1 MSRPRASTSGRR
13 RHSRSAKGQ
22 GLAIALSDRDGLAFA
37 AVVLC
42 LATSWLLWVAGGLL
56 AFFNTGRWHEVPVG
70 GAPALALHMLAHPTA
85 PFRAWPLDVRRSFP
99 SPLVT
104 DVCFV
109 VLVVVVVLAVGA
121 AVRMRRH
128 FPRGPGSGPRRS
140 RGSAPG
146 PGRETGGWARPGD
159 LRPLRLARPTG
170 DRLVLGTH
178 AGRLLAAE
186 ARHSV
191 MVVGPT
197 QSGKTTG
204 FAIPAI
210 LEWSGPLLATSVKAD
225 LLHETVAWRRSLG
238 EVQYYDPTGAVG
250 RLEDGARPSGWSPLA
265 RAVTWPGARRMASA
279 LCSVARAG
287 DGGMEDAGF
296 WYANAEKLLAPLL
309 FAAASAG
316 ASMADVVRWLDEEE
330 TTQVL
335 LALELA
341 AVPEALRAA
350 RTILGREER
359 QRASVYATAETVVAA
374 FADPAVAVSAQRCDI
389 DPVSL
394 LSGSSGSLY
403 CCAPARDQERLAPVF
418 TAIVR
423 EVLDAAF
430 EKAAASG
437 RPLDPPL
444 LVVLDEAASV
454 APLADLDRVVATAA
468 GHGVQLV
475 TVWQDLAQVESR
487 YGVRWAT
494 VVNNHRAKV
503 VCSGVADPVTLQHVS
518 GLLGEEERSESSWTV
533 GDDGR
538 RSRTE
543 IVSTKALAP
552 PGWLRQ
558 LPPGQAVLVY
568 GSLPPARLGLRPF
581 FEDPVLA
588 GRASHGSAP
597 LEAVTPTRPSAR
609 AGWGHVAPGSPRGRQ
624 GARRNVPPAPARW
637 RPRRVPRRSRPRR

>member
-1 MSRPRASTSGRR
+1 MASY
-13 RHSRSAKGQ
+13 
-22 GLAIALSDRDGLAFA
+22 
-37 AVVLC
+37 VL
-42 LATSWLLWVAGGLL
+42 WLAGGLL
-56 AFFNTGRWHEVPVG
+56 SFVNTGRWQDLPLVEAPVLV
-70 GAPALALHMLAHPTA
+70 AQVLAHPSA
-85 PFRAWPLDVRRSFP
+85 PSRAWPLVVRRSFP
-99 SPLVT
+99 SPFIT
-104 DVCFV
+104 DLWFTATA
-109 VLVVVVVLAVGA
+109 LIAVLAIVA
-121 AVRMRRH
+121 TVWLLRRR
-128 FPRGPGSGPRRS
+128 PMGQRPSPGGRPLL
-140 RGSAPG
+140 
-146 PGRETGGWARPGD
+146 PGRAREVGGWARPRD
-159 LRPLRLARPTG
+159 LRPLRVAHATG
-170 DRLVLGTH
+170 DRLVLGTS

-204 FAIPAI
+204 LAIPAI

-225 LLHETVAWRRSLG
+225 LLHETIAWRRSLG
-238 EVQYYDPTGAVG
+238 EVQYYDPTGAVS
-250 RLEDGARPSGWSPLA
+250 LIDGGSRSSGWSPLA
-265 RAVTWPGARRMASA
+265 RATTWPGARRIASS

-309 FAAASAG
+309 FAAATAG
-316 ASMADVVRWLDEEE
+316 ASMADVVRWLDEEA
-330 TTQVL
+330 TTEVI

-350 RTILGREER
+350 RASMGREER

-374 FADPAVAVSAQRCDI
+374 FADPAVAASAERCEI

-394 LSGSSGSLY
+394 VSGSAGSLY

-418 TAIVR
+418 TAMVR

-430 EKAAASG
+430 EKATASG

-487 YGVRWAT
+487 YGSRWAT

-503 VCSGVADPVTLQHVS
+503 VCSGISDPVTLQHMS
-518 GLLGEEERSESSWTV
+518 GLLGDEERADRSWTV

-538 RSRTE
+538 HSRTE
-543 IVSTKALAP
+543 AVTVQALAP
-552 PGWLRQ
+552 PGWLRR
-558 LPPGQAVLVY
+558 LPPGEAVLVY
-568 GSLPPARLGLRPF
+568 GSYPPARIALRPWF
-581 FEDPVLA
+581 DDAGLA
-588 GRASHGSAP
+588 GRARVASGGSA
-597 LEAVTPTRPSAR
+597 
-609 AGWGHVAPGSPRGRQ
+609 G
-624 GARRNVPPAPARW
+624 
-637 RPRRVPRRSRPRR
+637 

>member
-1 MSRPRASTSGRR
+1 MSRQRLESGDRGTGRR
-13 RHSRSAKGQ
+13 SGKGSIASSLRSDQ
-22 GLAIALSDRDGLAFA
+22 ELLAVLALAVCLLTSLA
-37 AVVLC
+37 V
-42 LATSWLLWVAGGLL
+42 WLAGGLL
-56 AFFNTGRWHEVPVG
+56 ALFNTGRWNDVPVG
-70 GAPALALHMLAHPTA
+70 KAPVLVVQLLAHPGS
-85 PFRAWPLDVRRSFP
+85 PSRAWPLGVRRSFP
-99 SPLVT
+99 GPFVT
-104 DVCFV
+104 DLWFV
-109 VLVVVVVLAVGA
+109 GIGLTVLAGVA
-121 AVRMRRH
+121 TLLFRRRH
-128 FPRGPGSGPRRS
+128 PTGPRPRPS
-140 RGSAPG
+140 GARLLVRPERVA
-146 PGRETGGWARPGD
+146 GGWARPND
-159 LRPLRLARPTG
+159 LRPLRVPRAPG

-204 FAIPAI
+204 LAIPAI

-225 LLHETVAWRRSLG
+225 LLHETIAWRRSLG
-238 EVQYYDPTGAVG
+238 EVQYYDPTGAVSPI
-250 RLEDGARPSGWSPLA
+250 DGGSFASGWSPLA
-265 RAVTWPGARRMASA
+265 RAVTWPGARRIASS

-309 FAAASAG
+309 FAAATSG
-316 ASMADVVRWLDEEE
+316 ASMADVVRWLDEEA
-330 TTQVL
+330 TTEVL

-350 RTILGREER
+350 RASMGREER

-374 FADPAVAVSAQRCDI
+374 FADPAVAASAQRCEI

-394 LSGSSGSLY
+394 VSGSAGSLY

-487 YGVRWAT
+487 YGGRWAT
-494 VVNNHRAKV
+494 VVNNHRAKI
-503 VCSGVADPVTLQHVS
+503 VCSGIADPVTLQHVS
-518 GLLGEEERSESSWTV
+518 GLLGEEERSEHSWTV

-543 IVSTKALAP
+543 AVTVKALAP

-568 GSLPPARLGLRPF
+568 GSLPPARLSLRPF
-581 FEDPVLA
+581 FRDRALC
-588 GRASHGSAP
+588 GRAISESA
-597 LEAVTPTRPSAR
+597 RPSAGSAYGSISRKRLGTRR
-609 AGWGHVAPGSPRGRQ
+609 ARLTAWS
-624 GARRNVPPAPARW
+624 
-637 RPRRVPRRSRPRR
+637 PRRS